1 MLHPVSQGQ
10 IPQVS
15 ASAED
20 QKGGEGGARWDAF
33 IFLKNWQG
41 KKTQQEEE
49 TQLSTLHI
57 VVPR

>member
-20 QKGGEGGARWDAF
+20 QEGGGVGTLGCFYLSQELAG
-33 IFLKNWQG
+33 K